1 MHDRRSTEWRRTGR
15 LGLLAGVLL
24 AVGCRGASSSAQ
36 QQQPEQPSQ
45 QGGAVH
51 AAAGAVKLG
60 VAPVTVKLK
69 GGAGVAKPF
78 VVRFDG
84 LRAGPGQSAIL
95 RVFAGLPSATV
106 NTPVS
111 DPHFAGILTL
121 LAISPTAAHSI
132 NALLELK
139 HELAAPEELT
149 LTIVP
154 VTADGKV
161 PAALDAS
168 IDEIAQQL

>member
-1 MHDRRSTEWRRTGR
+1 MQNRRSTEWRRTGR
-15 LGLLAGVLL
+15 LGLLAAALL
-24 AVGCRGASSSAQ
+24 AVGCRGANSSSQPPQ
-36 QQQPEQPSQ
+36 QQQQ
-45 QGGAVH
+45 QGGAMH
-51 AAAGAVKLG
+51 AAGGALKLG

-69 GGAGVAKPF
+69 GGAAADKPF

-84 LRAGPGQSAIL
+84 LRAGPGQSVIL
-95 RVFAGLPSATV
+95 RVFANLPSATV

-121 LAISPTAAHSI
+121 LAVSATGTHSI

-154 VTADGKV
+154 VTVEGKV

-168 IDEIAQQL
+168 IDEIAQQR